1 MAEISLIDVHAHL
14 EDLEDLSQVLQEAR
28 SENVKAVIAVGF
40 DKASNRKILKIAES
54 NRNYV
59 YPAIGY
65 HPWGIREEEVAENLS
80 FIRDYLNE
88 CIALGEVGLDYKVK
102 VKKELQW
109 RVLETIL
116 DLALTH
122 DKPVILHCRF
132 SHSRTFNM
140 VRERGIKRAVFHW
153 YSGPIDLL
161 EEILAAGYFISAT
174 PALRYSPPH
183 QAAIKLAPLERI
195 LLETDTPVVYQG
207 KESRPRDV
215 LISLEEVARL
225 KGLDPNVIAEQT
237 TLNASRFFQIPFNS
251 FPGL

>member
-14 EDLEDLSQVLQEAR
+14 EDVEDLSQVLQEAR
-28 SENVKAVIAVGF
+28 SAKVKAVIAVGF
-40 DKASNRKILKIAES
+40 DQASNRKILKIAES

-116 DLALTH
+116 DLALIH

-140 VRERGIKRAVFHW
+140 VRERGIKKAVFHW

-161 EEILAAGYFISAT
+161 EEILAAGYLISAT